1 MGTAAIVGTVIA
13 TVIATVIGTAATA
26 GDAIVRAGKVAE
38 TPAVQLSEPNDR
50 LVESRAKTTP
60 LVRNPRRATIPQTDR
75 AAAVVVGAGAAE
87 AMVRGTRNLNRRA
100 KNESPSCC
108 L

>member
-13 TVIATVIGTAATA
+13 TGNGAAATA
-26 GDAIVRAGKVAE
+26 GDAIVRAGKAAE

-60 LVRNPRRATIPQTDR
+60 HVRNPRRATIPQTDR
-75 AAAVVVGAGAAE
+75 AAAAVVGDGAAE
-87 AMVRGTRNLNRRA
+87 AMARGTRNLNRRA